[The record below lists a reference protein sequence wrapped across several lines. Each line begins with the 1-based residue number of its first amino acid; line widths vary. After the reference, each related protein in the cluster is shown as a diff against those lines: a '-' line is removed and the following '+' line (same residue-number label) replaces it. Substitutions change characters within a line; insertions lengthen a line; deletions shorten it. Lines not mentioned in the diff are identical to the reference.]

1 MEWTGSWRVSIHTR
15 GWLLGFIDRW
25 RATEEIRQFIVCY
38 GPTRVSLPTAE
49 DAMLFEHYLQRD
61 LVSLQSIGY
70 TRDRHIIL
78 TRMTPKTQKGIKTVT
93 NAIRS

>member
-1 MEWTGSWRVSIHTR
+1 
-15 GWLLGFIDRW
+15 
-25 RATEEIRQFIVCY
+25 
-38 GPTRVSLPTAE
+38 
-49 DAMLFEHYLQRD
+49 MLFERYLQRD

-70 TRDRHIIL
+70 TRDRHTRL